1 MRKSTLTKKQQQV
14 YEFIKDKVVAEGHA
28 PTLGEIAGKIEAASI
43 RSVTQYLEA
52 LERKG
57 LIKRNRYA
65 QRGIELIE
73 DPGTENEFISLPVF
87 ASAGCGSPSIIAERT
102 FDEYVTVASSFIKG
116 QGSDLFVIRATGES
130 MVDAGIPDG
139 SFVLVKM
146 TENISPNDLVVAI
159 IEDTAVIK
167 KISFADN
174 AVVLSPVSKDKSY
187 QPIIIL
193 EKDFKIFGKV
203 VKVIKVE
210 AEDDYQVVPLDQPV
224 G

>member
-1 MRKSTLTKKQQQV
+1 MPNDTLTKNQQRV
-14 YEFIKDKVVAEGHA
+14 YDFIKTSIYQDGKP
-28 PTLGEIAGKIEAASI
+28 PTLAEIAKKIDAGSI

-52 LERKG
+52 LERKQ

-65 QRGIELIE
+65 QRGISLIE
-73 DPGTENEFISLPVF
+73 KGEDGDDLVSLPVF

-116 QGSDLFVIRATGES
+116 QGSDLFVIRASGRS
-130 MVDAGIPDG
+130 MVDAGIADG

-146 TENISPNDLVVAI
+146 TENVSPNDLVVAI
-159 IEDTAVIK
+159 VDDTAVIK

-174 AVVLSPVSKDKSY
+174 AVILSPVTSDKSY

-193 EKDFKIFGKV
+193 ERDFKVFGKV
-203 VKVIKVE
+203 VKVIKVSDD
-210 AEDDYQVVPLDQPV
+210 DDYQVVPL
-224 G
+224 GESA